1 MGPFLFSTLRVLLYW
16 IGALILGIFIAFM
29 SRSADADHVFEAG
42 TQMQMLGL
50 KLAEV
55 SRLLRLHKN
64 TKRRQE

>member
-1 MGPFLFSTLRVLLYW
+1 MLLYW

-50 KLAEV
+50 KLAEA
-55 SRLLRLHKN
+55 SFIKAAQNYKTKARIRPLLTVN
-64 TKRRQE
+64 